1 MKSKLLFLV
10 LLFSGGLMAQKLPR
24 EILYGQLVAD
34 SISVDNVLIT
44 NKTANTAAV
53 SRKDGTFQIRV
64 YVNDTLIFSGLNF
77 PRQSLVLTQN
87 DLKFKELKIRIE
99 SRVNNLD
106 EVVINTKALSGD
118 LNKDSENIKLTAIKP
133 NIDNQVAVAK
143 LYEGDTQTSPDNKL
157 MPGYL
162 DDTYMTDFAAIGRK
176 IIRSFKRSEA
186 QKNRNKD
193 VSRFSVLAQ
202 NRFSEDFFRNNL
214 KINKAETIP
223 FLDFCEKD
231 PKASTLIA
239 NGNDFELI
247 QFLELKKQEFRELKK
262 E

>member
-10 LLFSGGLMAQKLPR
+10 LLITSGVMAQKLPR

-44 NKTANTAAV
+44 NKTANIAAV
-53 SRKDGTFQIRV
+53 SRKDGSFQIRV
-64 YVNDTLIFSGLNF
+64 YVKDTLIFSGLNF
-77 PRQSLVLTQN
+77 PRQILILTET

-118 LNKDSENIKLTAIKP
+118 LTKDSKNIKLTAIKP

-162 DDTYMTDFAAIGRK
+162 DDTYMMDFAAIGRK

-186 QKNRNKD
+186 EKNRNKD
-193 VSRFSVLAQ
+193 VSRFSVLVQ
-202 NRFSEDFFRNNL
+202 NRFSADFFRNNL
-214 KINKAETIP
+214 KMNKEETST
-223 FLDFCEKD
+223 FLHFCEKD
-231 PKASTLIA
+231 SKAVGLIA

-247 QFLELKKQEFRELKK
+247 EFLELKKQEFRELKK